1 MYRQLDAPP
10 IDAPPTD
17 ALFSELEMSGL
28 KPKYDIPSEPWASP
42 TALSDQVGRP
52 ELAMEQVGLGRP
64 RPEGEYFG
72 RKPLDIMSDQF
83 IGGDTT
89 GQAGIYG
96 QSLFPEG
103 RTPEWRTQALEELN
117 IPPMPSEET
126 FATANQ
132 SMQNL
137 GLFGGPMPTPEQLDP
152 SIAQGV
158 GVHPIF
164 DIMAGG
170 AQDEKSIG
178 YGKLMDTLGKSQ
190 MKRAEG
196 LSDARTAQMW
206 KQFLNPNLGNQP
218 RSLYTKTGT
227 GFLPNLGGNWRGY

>member
-1 MYRQLDAPP
+1 MGEQFKEFKHP
-10 IDAPPTD
+10 
-17 ALFSELEMSGL
+17 
-28 KPKYDIPSEPWASP
+28 DIH
-42 TALSDQVGRP
+42 TGR
-52 ELAMEQVGLGRP
+52 
-64 RPEGEYFG
+64 
-72 RKPLDIMSDQF
+72 
-83 IGGDTT
+83 
-89 GQAGIYG
+89 AGIYG

-103 RTPEWRTQALEELN
+103 RDVGFESLKIPERQL
-117 IPPMPSEET
+117 PPPIDDET
-126 FATANQ
+126 FQ
-132 SMQNL
+132 SMKNL
-137 GLFGGPMPTPEQLDP
+137 GLVGSPMPTPEQLDP